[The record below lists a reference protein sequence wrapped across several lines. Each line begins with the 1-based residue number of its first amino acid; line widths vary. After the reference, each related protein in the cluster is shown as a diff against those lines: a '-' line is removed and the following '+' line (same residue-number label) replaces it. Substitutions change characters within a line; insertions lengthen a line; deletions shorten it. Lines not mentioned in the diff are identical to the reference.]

1 MTTRLLLEENDRF
14 AQAQEVFLRLCLIA
28 AMAVS
33 CFILLLPFLKIIVS
47 GIIIGI
53 AIFPSYRM
61 LARWLGGRPTLAA
74 VLCTLAMMAVLIVPA
89 ALLADTMADG
99 VGTLTKE
106 IKSGHVE
113 VPMPAALLKVPV
125 LGPKLGELQE
135 LLSTNVPEAMNRYSP
150 QIKSRVPAV
159 VSATAGVGVTLV
171 QLLVGI
177 VLAGFLIAKNEVAV
191 QFADRLFARIFGAR
205 GNDMKLLV
213 GSTVRSVTNGIVGV
227 AVIQTLLASLGF
239 WLVGLPGAGLW
250 AVLFLITAVLQVGM
264 LVLLPSVIFV
274 FAVKSTTVAVIYLG
288 WAVVVGLIDNVLKP
302 ILLGRG
308 SKVPMLVVFL
318 GVLGGFV
325 AMNIIGMFVG
335 AVVLSVGY
343 ELFVVWM
350 GQEAPVES
358 VAEVERPVTV

>member
-1 MTTRLLLEENDRF
+1 MTTRLLLDQNERF
-14 AQAQEVFLRLCLIA
+14 AQAREVFLRLCLIA

-33 CFILLLPFLKIIVS
+33 CYILLLPFLKIIVA

-53 AIFPSYRM
+53 AVFPSYRM
-61 LARWLGGRPTLAA
+61 LARWMGGRNTLAA
-74 VLCTLAMMAVLIVPA
+74 VLCTLVMMAVLIVPA
-89 ALLADTMADG
+89 VLLAGTLADG
-99 VGTLTKE
+99 VGTLTKQ
-106 IKSGHVE
+106 IKSGHVDI
-113 VPMPAALLKVPV
+113 PMPTALLKVPV
-125 LGPKLGELQE
+125 VGHKLEELQT
-135 LLSTNVPEAMNRYSP
+135 LLSTNLPEALNRYSP
-150 QIKSRVPAV
+150 EIKSRVPAV
-159 VSATAGVGVTLV
+159 VSATAGIGGTLV
-171 QLLVGI
+171 QLLIGI
-177 VLAGFLIAKNEVAV
+177 VLAGFLIAKNQVAV
-191 QFADRLFARIFGAR
+191 QFADRLFARIFGVR

-250 AVLFLITAVLQVGM
+250 AVLFLIASVLQVGM

-274 FAVKSTTVAVIYLG
+274 FAVKSTTAAVIYLG

-343 ELFVVWM
+343 ELFVVWL
-350 GQEAPVES
+350 GPEVPVET
-358 VAEVERPVTV
+358 VTKVERPVTV